1 VKIPTA
7 NSVRAIFA
15 YVLALLLL
23 SQLAFSLFAWRLF
36 DQELPPE
43 MARKAATIGQ
53 SIQGKLI
60 AAVNAGIPFDKLV
73 GIDDFFSDTIKS
85 NRDLAFLALTS
96 SDGTVRNA
104 VGIDVRAAG
113 DIMSGHDVAAN
124 GKMERFTSRVAGM
137 DYAVTSLPIVVGGT
151 HVGTLDVG
159 VSQSF
164 IDSRI
169 GEIRIDVVTVVLIS
183 LLVAYEVL
191 RFILSVRLEEPLW
204 QVWSILDSVAKG
216 DFREIAGVRNNDLGR
231 LAKTV
236 NHLIFAVD
244 AAAARLSGA
253 MAALGTQG
261 QGKAIQEAWARIGAR
276 FTFAPTPPGPRVRP
290 QPLVIQIRILTFLF
304 MFAEQ
309 LSRPFLP
316 LMVRSL
322 LPHWAVGHSADILTG
337 LPISAFMFVVAIGM
351 PVAGRW
357 CDRLGPRNAFT
368 VGAIMMTVGLFGAA
382 ASISIYD
389 FTVWRIVTAA
399 GYATMFMACQGFV
412 FGNTGERERAKGIST
427 FVGAIMVS
435 EVCAPAIGG
444 ILADRIGPH
453 PVFAIGA
460 VVAIVVACLGRSIL
474 QKHERRRAVTEE
486 DAPKLLNIIVG
497 LHNVR
502 FVALLLFAAVPA
514 KMMLTGF
521 LFYLVPLVLTSLGS
535 SQAEIGRIVIA
546 YGIPGLLLMPLFAS
560 LADRFSV
567 HGLMVG
573 LGGIVA
579 GLGMLPILFYPDEK
593 MVLVGVAGL
602 GIGQAMSIAP
612 QIALIEQVCEKEVAA
627 FGEASVLGLFRL
639 VERTG
644 AALGSLVAGA
654 LLASFGPVDAMGVLG
669 AASAVSAVVFSIVFL
684 ALGVRPEE
692 PLDTIAPALLGQG
705 ADA

>member
-1 VKIPTA
+1 MPTA

-53 SIQGKLI
+53 SIQGKLV

-73 GIDDFFSDTIKS
+73 GVDDFFSDTIKS
-85 NRDLAFLALTS
+85 NRDLAFLALTAT
-96 SDGTVRNA
+96 DGTVRNA
-104 VGIDVRAAG
+104 VGIDLRAAA
-113 DIMSGHDVAAN
+113 DVMSGHEAAAN
-124 GKMERFTSRVAGM
+124 GAMERFSSRVGGT
-137 DYAVTSLPIVVGGT
+137 DYAVTSLPIVVGGS

-169 GEIRIDVVTVVLIS
+169 GEIRIDIVTVVLIS

-191 RFILSVRLEEPLW
+191 RFILSVRLEQPLW
-204 QVWSILDSVAKG
+204 QVWSILGSVAKG
-216 DFREIAGVRNNDLGR
+216 DFREIAGIRNNDLGR
-231 LAKTV
+231 LAKAV
-236 NHLIFAVD
+236 NHLIFSVD

-253 MAALGTQG
+253 VAALGTQG
-261 QGKAIQEAWARIGAR
+261 RSKAIQEAWARLSAR

-290 QPLVIQIRILTFLF
+290 QPLVVQIRILTFLF

-322 LPHWAVGHSADILTG
+322 LPHWAEGHTADILTG
-337 LPISAFMFVVAIGM
+337 LPISAFMFVVAVGM
-351 PVAGRW
+351 PIAGRW

-368 VGAIMMTVGLFGAA
+368 AGAIMMTVGLAGAA

-389 FTVWRIVTAA
+389 FTLWRIVTAA

-460 VVAIVVACLGRSIL
+460 VVAIVVACLGRNIL
-474 QKHERRRAVTEE
+474 QKHERRRAAAE
-486 DAPKLLNIIVG
+486 DAPKLLNVIVG

-612 QIALIEQVCEKEVAA
+612 QIALVEQVCEKEVAA

-639 VERTG
+639 IERTG

-654 LLASFGPVDAMGVLG
+654 LLASFGPIDTMGLLG

-684 ALGVRPEE
+684 ALGVQPEE
-692 PLDTIAPALLGQG
+692 PLDTIEPALLSQG